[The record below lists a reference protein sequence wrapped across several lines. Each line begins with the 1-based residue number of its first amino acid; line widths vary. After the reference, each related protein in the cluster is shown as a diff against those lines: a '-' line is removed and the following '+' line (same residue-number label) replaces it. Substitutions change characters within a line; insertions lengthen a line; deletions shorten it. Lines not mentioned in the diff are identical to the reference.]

1 MLKGRLVDLK
11 PVSLKDLENLYT
23 WANDE
28 SLTFLSSGS
37 ESANQNNNPL
47 EALQAQYEKN
57 LNSQHLLEHGTVFIV
72 YSKATQEPIG
82 KCDYRNLNP
91 VTRAAEIGLTIGER
105 DYWGRGYGKDIIY
118 TLLNHLFYT
127 LNLERVQLDTWSGNH
142 QALRLYE
149 KAGFQR
155 EGRLRRNEFVQGS
168 YYDTIL
174 MGILRSEF
182 ESTTH

>member
-1 MLKGRLVDLK
+1 M
-11 PVSLKDLENLYT
+11 
-23 WANDE
+23 
-28 SLTFLSSGS
+28 
-37 ESANQNNNPL
+37 
-47 EALQAQYEKN
+47 
-57 LNSQHLLEHGTVFIV
+57 
-72 YSKATQEPIG
+72 
-82 KCDYRNLNP
+82 
-91 VTRAAEIGLTIGER
+91 GER

-149 KAGFQR
+149 KAGFQL

-174 MGILRSEF
+174 MGILKSEF
-182 ESTTH
+182 ESSTR